1 MAAAFVPNKNVD
13 AAIATESPGHVFDT
27 VTEPWLGQAV
37 ALD

>member
-1 MAAAFVPNKNVD
+1 MEAEFVTNQNVD